1 MGAEPKD
8 FSLELDMDTMHDLR
22 EGLTLT
28 KGWLEAVFRGWDAI
42 DDTRRREMVAAALLG
57 ANQMAFLIEHLSG
70 QKIEE
75 IQLPHERMAEEF
87 LRLVEVSRQQINSAT
102 TEFSRTTVPGVG

>member
-1 MGAEPKD
+1 VSKSNIQGMGAERKN
-8 FSLELDMDTMHDLR
+8 FSLELDMDSMHDLR

-28 KGWLEAVFRGWDAI
+28 KGWLEAVFRGWDAL

-57 ANQMAFLIEHLSG
+57 ANQMAFLIEHISG
-70 QKIEE
+70 QKIDE

-87 LRLVEVSRQQINSAT
+87 LRLVEVSRSADK
-102 TEFSRTTVPGVG
+102 

>member
-1 MGAEPKD
+1 MGADGNSYPTEV
-8 FSLELDMDTMHDLR
+8 DMDTMHDLR

-28 KGWLEAVFRGWDAI
+28 KGWLEALFRNWDSL

-57 ANQMAFLIEHLSG
+57 ANQMAFLIERLSG
-70 QKIEE
+70 EKIDD

-87 LRLVEVSRQQINSAT
+87 LRLVEVQSADK
-102 TEFSRTTVPGVG
+102 